1 MFKRG
6 EKTASKRLLQ
16 AGQMIRARRVQLG
29 LTLQQLGEKAGLSPA
44 FISLVERN
52 KASPSL
58 VSLVN
63 LARALDVKASA
74 FMEIPAGEALVR
86 RRSDPQH
93 IEVDSPVEY
102 NQLSACM
109 RFQQMDAIF
118 MRIPPGH
125 VFPDDQREG
134 EDFLYVIK
142 GELYCELGDEK
153 VTLAEGDSMHFNA
166 RTVHNASNLTDSEVE
181 LLYVGTPSVFGQND

>member
-6 EKTASKRLLQ
+6 ENTASKRLLQ

-74 FMEIPAGEALVR
+74 FMEIPAGEAHVR

-118 MRIPPGH
+118 MRIPAGH

-153 VTLAEGDSMHFNA
+153 VTLTEGDSMHFNA
-166 RTVHNASNLTDSEVE
+166 RTIHNASNLSDSEVE
-181 LLYVGTPSVFGQND
+181 LLYVGTPSVFGQGE

>member
-1 MFKRG
+1 
-6 EKTASKRLLQ
+6 
-16 AGQMIRARRVQLG
+16 MIRARRVQLG

-63 LARALDVKASA
+63 LARALDVKAST
-74 FMEIPAGEALVR
+74 FMEIPAGEAHVR

-153 VTLAEGDSMHFNA
+153 VTLKKGDSMHFNA

-181 LLYVGTPSVFGQND
+181 LLYVGTPSVFGQSD

>member
-6 EKTASKRLLQ
+6 ENTASKRLLQ

-63 LARALDVKASA
+63 LARALNVKASA
-74 FMEIPAGEALVR
+74 FMEIPAGEAHVR
-86 RRSDPQH
+86 RRSDPQR

-102 NQLSACM
+102 NQLSARM

-118 MRIPPGH
+118 MKIPPGH

-134 EDFLYVIK
+134 EDFLYVVK

-153 VTLAEGDSMHFNA
+153 VTLTEGDSMHFNA
-166 RTVHNASNLTDSEVE
+166 RTVHNASNLSDSEVE

>member
-1 MFKRG
+1 MLKREG
-6 EKTASKRLLQ
+6 KAASRDLLQ

-29 LTLQQLGEKAGLSPA
+29 LTLQRLGEMAGLSPA

-52 KASPSL
+52 KAVPSL

-63 LARALDVKASA
+63 LARALDVNVST
-74 FMEIPAGEALVR
+74 FMEVPAGEAHVR
-86 RRSDPQH
+86 RRSDPQQ

-102 NQLSACM
+102 HQLSACM

-118 MRIPPGH
+118 MKIPPGH

-153 VTLAEGDSMHFNA
+153 VTLSEGDSMHFNA
-166 RTVHNASNLTDSEVE
+166 RTVHNASNLSDSEVE
-181 LLYVGTPSVFGQND
+181 LLYVGTPSVFGQGE

>member
-6 EKTASKRLLQ
+6 EETASKRLLQ

-74 FMEIPAGEALVR
+74 FMEIPAGEAHVR

-166 RTVHNASNLTDSEVE
+166 RTVHNASNLSDSEVE
-181 LLYVGTPSVFGQND
+181 LLYVGTPSVFGQSD

>member
-58 VSLVN
+58 VSLLN

-74 FMEIPAGEALVR
+74 FMEIPAG
-86 RRSDPQH
+86 
-93 IEVDSPVEY
+93 
-102 NQLSACM
+102 
-109 RFQQMDAIF
+109 
-118 MRIPPGH
+118 H
-125 VFPDDQREG
+125 VFTDDQREG

-153 VTLAEGDSMHFNA
+153 MTLTEGDSMHFNA

>member
-1 MFKRG
+1 
-6 EKTASKRLLQ
+6 
-16 AGQMIRARRVQLG
+16 MIRARRVQLG
-29 LTLQQLGEKAGLSPA
+29 LTLQRLGEMAGLSPA

-52 KASPSL
+52 KAVPSL

-63 LARALDVKASA
+63 LARALEVNVST
-74 FMEIPAGEALVR
+74 FMEVPAGEAHVR
-86 RRSDPQH
+86 RRADPQQ

-102 NQLSACM
+102 HQLSACM

-118 MRIPPGH
+118 MKIPPGH

-153 VTLAEGDSMHFNA
+153 VTLSEGDSMHFNA
-166 RTVHNASNLTDSEVE
+166 RTVHNASNLSDAEVE
-181 LLYVGTPSVFGQND
+181 LLYVGTPSVFGQGE

>member
-6 EKTASKRLLQ
+6 EDTASKRLLQ

-74 FMEIPAGEALVR
+74 FMEIPAGEAHMR

-153 VTLAEGDSMHFNA
+153 VTLAEGDSLHFNA

-181 LLYVGTPSVFGQND
+181 LLYVGTPSVFGQSD

>member
-1 MFKRG
+1 MFKRD
-6 EKTASKRLLQ
+6 KDTVSKRLLQ

-74 FMEIPAGEALVR
+74 FMEIPAGEAHVR

-181 LLYVGTPSVFGQND
+181 LLYVGTPSVFGQSD

>member
-6 EKTASKRLLQ
+6 ETTASKRLLQ

-29 LTLQQLGEKAGLSPA
+29 LTLQRLGEKAGLSPA

-63 LARALDVKASA
+63 LARALDVKAST
-74 FMEIPAGEALVR
+74 FMEIPVGETHVR

-153 VTLAEGDSMHFNA
+153 VTLTEGDSMHFNA
-166 RTVHNASNLTDSEVE
+166 RTVHNASNLSDSEVE

>member
-1 MFKRG
+1 MFKRD
-6 EKTASKRLLQ
+6 EDTVSKRLLQ

-74 FMEIPAGEALVR
+74 FMEIPAGEAHVR

-153 VTLAEGDSMHFNA
+153 VTLTEGDSLHFNA

-181 LLYVGTPSVFGQND
+181 LLYVGTPSVFGQSD

>member
-118 MRIPPGH
+118 MRIPAGH

-153 VTLAEGDSMHFNA
+153 VTLTEGDSMHFNA

>member
-1 MFKRG
+1 MFRRG
-6 EKTASKRLLQ
+6 DQSTTTRLLQ
-16 AGQMIRARRVQLG
+16 AGEMIRARRVRLG

-63 LARALDVKASA
+63 LAKALDVKVST
-74 FMEIPAGEALVR
+74 FMEVPAGEAHVR
-86 RRSDPQH
+86 RRAEPQR

-102 NQLSACM
+102 HQLSALM

-134 EDFLYVIK
+134 EDFLYVVK
-142 GELYCELGDEK
+142 GELYCELGEEK
-153 VTLAEGDSMHFNA
+153 VTLTEGDSMHFNA
-166 RTVHNASNLTDSEVE
+166 RTVHNASNLSDSEVE
-181 LLYVGTPSVFGQND
+181 LLYVGTPSVFGHSD

>member
-58 VSLVN
+58 VSLLN

-118 MRIPPGH
+118 MRIPTGH

>member
-6 EKTASKRLLQ
+6 ENTASKRLLQ

-74 FMEIPAGEALVR
+74 FMEIPAGEAHVR

-118 MRIPPGH
+118 MRIPAGH

-153 VTLAEGDSMHFNA
+153 VTLTEGDSMHFNA

-181 LLYVGTPSVFGQND
+181 LLYVGTPSVFGQGE